1 MKINQ
6 QIYSFKSMW
15 FEQRSPQDKKPAS
28 NIMYKPQ
35 NVHDWSENVWC
46 DVCRLGLRKW
56 NWIAMAHLDR
66 QRASHLMSQAGIDG
80 LILFKKK
87 LGDVELIDASEVLAK
102 LKMVK
107 PTGEI
112 ENLRKAVEMAEY
124 RRPG

>member
-1 MKINQ
+1 
-6 QIYSFKSMW
+6 
-15 FEQRSPQDKKPAS
+15 
-28 NIMYKPQ
+28 
-35 NVHDWSENVWC
+35 
-46 DVCRLGLRKW
+46 
-56 NWIAMAHLDR
+56 MAHLDR

-87 LGDVELIDASEVLAK
+87 LGVVELIDASEVLAK

-107 PTGEI
+107 STGEI

>member
-1 MKINQ
+1 
-6 QIYSFKSMW
+6 
-15 FEQRSPQDKKPAS
+15 
-28 NIMYKPQ
+28 
-35 NVHDWSENVWC
+35 
-46 DVCRLGLRKW
+46 
-56 NWIAMAHLDR
+56 MAHLDR
-66 QRASHLMSQAGIDG
+66 QRASQLMSQAGIDG

-107 PTGEI
+107 STGEI